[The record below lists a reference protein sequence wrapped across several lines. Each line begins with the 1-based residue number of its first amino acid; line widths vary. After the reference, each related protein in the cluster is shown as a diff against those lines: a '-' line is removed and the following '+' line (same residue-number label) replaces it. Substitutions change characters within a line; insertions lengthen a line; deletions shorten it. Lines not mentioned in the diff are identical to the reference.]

1 MVRAT
6 DTARRRY
13 VRAYLNADVTDK
25 LHYDLVVNT
34 ASRRLECVARIICA
48 AVVHLGLQ
56 YRGQTMPPRPAENND
71 AGWTSYAPLSGKAHR
86 TRQRSAIETIPVA
99 MTKAK

>member
-13 VRAYLNADVTDK
+13 VRAYLNADVTDT

-34 ASRRLECVARIICA
+34 ASRSLECVARTICA
-48 AVVHLGLQ
+48 AVVHLVLQ

-71 AGWTSYAPLSGKAHR
+71 AGWTSYAPLSGKADR
-86 TRQRSAIETIPVA
+86 TRQRGVQSKRSQLP
-99 MTKAK
+99 